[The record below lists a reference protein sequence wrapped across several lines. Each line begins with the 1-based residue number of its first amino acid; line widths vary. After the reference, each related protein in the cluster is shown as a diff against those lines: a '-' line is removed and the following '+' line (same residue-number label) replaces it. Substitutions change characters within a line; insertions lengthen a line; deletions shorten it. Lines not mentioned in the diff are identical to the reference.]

1 MKQVDFQQKLVL
13 GFIVAVFG
21 TTLLAFSHKPGGDSY
36 EIYLNNQLLL
46 KQLVYQPLSLKSL
59 SLNKSNAND
68 QLVVYYSHCGA
79 TGKGRILAVKDSKG
93 TTLKKWNFANA
104 KEGARSGM
112 IIPVKELLQLE
123 RDHGSLSLYYSS
135 QELPESRV
143 LASFTVSEK
152 STVYQPSKESWP
164 VWTAASILRITL

>member
-1 MKQVDFQQKLVL
+1 MQQAHFQQKPVL
-13 GFIVAVFG
+13 GFIIAVLG
-21 TTLLAFSHKPGGDSY
+21 TALLAFSHKPGGDSY

-46 KQLVYQPLSLKSL
+46 KQFVHQALSLKSL
-59 SLNKSNAND
+59 SLNQANAKD
-68 QLVVYYSHCGA
+68 QLVVYYSHCGV
-79 TGKGRILAVKDSKG
+79 TGKDRSLAVKDSKG

-123 RDHGSLSLYYSS
+123 KDHGSLSLYYTS

-152 STVYQPSKESWP
+152 STVYQPTKESWP
-164 VWTAASILRITL
+164 VWTAGSVLRIAL